1 MALAEPIIKGIPD
14 EQNGHITFLGENPT
28 GDGFDH
34 IFSFVFYLVQDVIF
48 EESKYYIGMKAYID
62 MIHNPAFPFPCGMI
76 VYTNSFTLEFLQRV
90 FPLERYPKLTF
101 ALVEWPMYSHPTGGW
116 GIDLHVLRCLRF
128 QAVDHYPTKYVHMR
142 DADTLFVLKINEGAA
157 FTKLVL
163 DWETN
168 YLEFVPRL
176 EEKGYQI
183 VMGSFDGYVG
193 NYHTNIP
200 YPIEFSFPVR
210 TGPGPTYRDPPLNR
224 NRHLYFQSEKLSS
237 NDSSIMY
244 AMHQAIT
251 YKDYDG
257 QFFTKYLNKILDP
270 MSPENVEIHARAL
283 GYLAELKA
291 TEEALKATGK
301 VLFAHETPEQ
311 KALIERKSGLKKLL
325 ENDFKEHRLRTKQTL
340 PIPFYEYLEKH
351 YMFRPSIGILA
362 GFVSVLKNRTGIENF
377 WRLCVDY
384 LLPRY
389 RWVHDRERND
399 IILTN
404 QLIKRNSDNSRTIG
418 FGKDERM
425 LMFGVTPKLLDKI
438 FFFEVTY
445 TTDPGLGKL
454 PFFTPTLYFSKMKVN
469 KRSNYYSLDKFFE
482 RQSQAYTKWFDE
494 LHTRFPTEE
503 AYLNAINANVATH
516 VIPYNNLPVSKSNKK
531 PIHPYNA
538 FTRANRKA
546 TVRRGGRRTRRKH

>member
-1 MALAEPIIKGIPD
+1 
-14 EQNGHITFLGENPT
+14 
-28 GDGFDH
+28 
-34 IFSFVFYLVQDVIF
+34 
-48 EESKYYIGMKAYID
+48 
-62 MIHNPAFPFPCGMI
+62 
-76 VYTNSFTLEFLQRV
+76 
-90 FPLERYPKLTF
+90 
-101 ALVEWPMYSHPTGGW
+101 
-116 GIDLHVLRCLRF
+116 
-128 QAVDHYPTKYVHMR
+128 
-142 DADTLFVLKINEGAA
+142 
-157 FTKLVL
+157 
-163 DWETN
+163 
-168 YLEFVPRL
+168 
-176 EEKGYQI
+176 
-183 VMGSFDGYVG
+183 
-193 NYHTNIP
+193 
-200 YPIEFSFPVR
+200 
-210 TGPGPTYRDPPLNR
+210 
-224 NRHLYFQSEKLSS
+224 
-237 NDSSIMY
+237 
-244 AMHQAIT
+244 
-251 YKDYDG
+251 
-257 QFFTKYLNKILDP
+257 
-270 MSPENVEIHARAL
+270 
-283 GYLAELKA
+283 
-291 TEEALKATGK
+291 
-301 VLFAHETPEQ
+301 
-311 KALIERKSGLKKLL
+311 
-325 ENDFKEHRLRTKQTL
+325 
-340 PIPFYEYLEKH
+340 
-351 YMFRPSIGILA
+351 MFRPSIGILA